1 MMVRSHLAK
10 LSLLLLILS
19 GCRNSLPP
27 REVSE
32 REREAILGK
41 VKDYLQRE
49 KIPYP
54 GNGKPIF
61 ERTKIVYG
69 NIKTLLQEKP
79 IFFDD
84 LERGFVE
91 DLKDRPGKLWFVG
104 IPTSS
109 HRGIIVA
116 VDPQGTVPISY
127 GCYFIGE

>member
-1 MMVRSHLAK
+1 MMVKFHLAK
-10 LSLLLLILS
+10 LLLLLLILS

-54 GNGKPIF
+54 GNGKSIF

-79 IFFDD
+79 IFFNG

-91 DLKDRPGKLWFVG
+91 DLKDRPGKFWFVG
-104 IPTSS
+104 IPISS

-116 VDPQGTVPISY
+116 VDAQGTIPISY
-127 GCYFIGE
+127 GYYFIGE